1 MKIEILF
8 EGLYS
13 SEGYSPLRPPTPYPR
28 RASSRDFITK
38 DLLKTHI
45 KITGV
50 GVANAPTGTRRGTH
64 NTSSRA
70 FIYPAKVIP
79 MAHLNLRYIYTRGKA
94 TPKQTMYIQRH
105 YIYNVFT
112 MSLHC
117 IAMPQTHTTVQA
129 MPVKYFYLTPAIRT

>member
-1 MKIEILF
+1 MPGQERFSKIEILF

-28 RASSRDFITK
+28 RASSRDFITEY
-38 DLLKTHI
+38 LLKTHI

-70 FIYPAKVIP
+70 FIYPTKVNHP
-79 MAHLNLRYIYTRGKA
+79 RPRNKSYIYARGK
-94 TPKQTMYIQRH
+94 QCHNLSIQ
-105 YIYNVFT
+105 
-112 MSLHC
+112 
-117 IAMPQTHTTVQA
+117 
-129 MPVKYFYLTPAIRT
+129 